1 MENQI
6 IATIINGNF
15 ENESSKQLLYL
26 NLYEANY
33 RRVKSYIKSKV
44 VHEES
49 VNEILNDTF
58 IVAFGKLN
66 LFNPEK
72 GKFSYWLCG
81 IAKHK
86 LLDYFAAQKKYR
98 MFVDIDE
105 MEDIMDPMYEEVM
118 NITFQGLTQYLN
130 EKEALILNYRI
141 QGLNYEE
148 IAQLIQTKENACRT
162 MVSRVYSRLRNI
174 PALSYCA

>member
-6 IATIINGNF
+6 IATIVNGNF

-33 RRVKSYIKSKV
+33 RRVKTLIESKV
-44 VHEES
+44 NREE
-49 VNEILNDTF
+49 VINEILNDTF
-58 IVAFGKLN
+58 FDAFGKLN

-72 GKFSYWLCG
+72 GKFSGWLCG
-81 IAKHK
+81 FAKHK
-86 LLDYFAAQKKYR
+86 ISDYHRAKKKNR
-98 MFVDIDE
+98 MFVDMNE
-105 MEDIMDPMYEEVM
+105 MEDIMDHMYEEV
-118 NITFQGLTQYLN
+118 IHLTFQGLTQYLN

-148 IAQLIQTKENACRT
+148 IAQLIKTKDNACRT

-174 PALSYCA
+174 PALNYCA